1 MNSLPLGFGFQALQ
15 ALGWALL
22 HSLWIGVIVGV
33 VFSALRQLFRDQISF
48 RYWLGVVCLFA
59 FAGIEMVLFANALLS
74 AVSPPAELLS
84 GPAAITALNGAV
96 VPGAMPLNMDAGSM
110 PLTLLISFAWLLGVA
125 VSAWR
130 LMRAQHAL
138 RLLASNAKSDLD
150 LGLERL
156 CAPLIEMLDLHT
168 KVRFAVS
175 ELIDVPCVIGL
186 FKPMVILPAA
196 LLARMPRDQL
206 ELVLLHEL
214 SHIKNG
220 DLWINAAQIALEVLM
235 FFHPVVHWISADVR
249 ATRERRCDRAVL
261 RVRAAPLRYA
271 HALVSLEEFRHEFRD
286 LALTATGGELNARV
300 RDILASRARVIT
312 VDSRRTM
319 RGTVLLSLVATVA
332 LTGAISSVF
341 IPHTVPAPEA
351 AAPDMALE
359 QAALF
364 ATLNPQP
371 APAPVFVEPSR
382 QVLTASA
389 AQRAPIAKA
398 QAKSAAVIAR
408 PVLLTSRNRLAFRA
422 LPKPRLEHIVA
433 NALAVS
439 ITELDDTAVAAS
451 VFQPPKVIARVQ
463 PKFAPGQRK
472 LQAFA
477 LSFALNSDGI
487 PQRIRLARGQASEKQ
502 LLAAQTALAQ
512 WRFEPEASAKFRGKR
527 LEQQFSFQELSS
539 GRCTPVVGTR
549 ICR

>member
-22 HSLWIGVIVGV
+22 HSLWIGVIIGV
-33 VFSALRQLFRDQISF
+33 VFSVLRHLFRDQISF

-59 FAGIEMVLFANALLS
+59 FASIEIVLFANALLG
-74 AVSPPAELLS
+74 AVSLPPELLS
-84 GPAAITALNGAV
+84 GRATITALDGV
-96 VPGAMPLNMDAGSM
+96 VVAGEMLPNIEAGSM
-110 PLTLLISFAWLLGVA
+110 PLTLLISFAWLLGVG
-125 VSAWR
+125 VSVWR

-138 RLLASNAKSDLD
+138 RLLAFNAKSDLD

-156 CAPLIEMLDLHT
+156 CAPLLAMLDLRT

-261 RVRAAPLRYA
+261 HVRAAPVRYA

-286 LALTATGGELNARV
+286 LALAATGGELNSRV
-300 RDILASRARVIT
+300 REILASRARVIT
-312 VDSRRTM
+312 VHSRPTM
-319 RGTVLLSLVATVA
+319 HGTVLLSVVATVA

-341 IPHTVPAPEA
+341 IPHPVPAPA
-351 AAPDMALE
+351 PAAPDKVIEQPAL
-359 QAALF
+359 L

-371 APAPVFVEPSR
+371 TPAPVFAEPSL

-389 AQRAPIAKA
+389 PQRTPIAIA

-408 PVLLTSRNRLAFRA
+408 PVLFASRNRLAFRA
-422 LPKPRLEHIVA
+422 LPKPRLTQIAADELTSTLTEIGSI
-433 NALAVS
+433 AV
-439 ITELDDTAVAAS
+439 DPS
-451 VFQPPKVIARVQ
+451 VVQPPKVIARVL
-463 PKFAPGQRK
+463 PTFALGQKK

-477 LSFALNSDGI
+477 LSFSLNSDGV

-512 WRFEPEASAKFRGKR
+512 WRFEPKASAKFVGKR
-527 LEQQFSFQELSS
+527 LEQQFSFQELSF
-539 GRCTPVVGTR
+539 GRCKPAVGTR
-549 ICR
+549 LCR